1 MRAAVGIALNG
12 LVGLAAA
19 GNASSQFDWTTIAP
33 SKHLEYHDCFDGFRC
48 ARLIAPLDYRNASD
62 PRTIALAM
70 IKLPAV
76 VPDDDAAFA
85 GPVFINPGGPGASGV
100 ESLLSGGKHLRDVLD
115 KPGRRHYEIVSF
127 DPRGIGSSTPQANC
141 FAHDTLGRDA
151 ALLEL
156 RGRGPL
162 NGDSLPYVL
171 ALQKA
176 IGRRCQDADE
186 SGVNGGQI
194 LGYMGT
200 PNVARDMVHMVDKIA
215 ELRAR
220 EADARDDR
228 LELKRR
234 GHEDVDTDDGDDDVP
249 RLQYVGYSY
258 GTVLGNYFASMFPGR
273 VGRLMLDGVV
283 NANDYSSGPGWLT
296 NLRDTDELADRFFSG
311 CHLAGPE
318 NCALARENDAAVK
331 GRFYEW
337 LGKLDEEPISAVS
350 PTGAVVVISSQ
361 DIRELLGLALYMP
374 RDSFRGFAKAVDDA
388 MRGNSSAVVE
398 RLFKRQIP
406 SLKDACEVDGG
417 TVAFFQEAGAGV
429 LCADGDDVSGLNA
442 TWWKHYIRRQVGTS
456 TVYGAYWSNI
466 RMACNA
472 WNFNFRPNWVFKGP
486 FTTPPAAYSDAG
498 KPLPGHP
505 AAPILFVSNRLD
517 PVTPLA
523 AARAMAAQHPGAGL
537 LIAEAFG
544 HCAMGNGESACLHK
558 HIADYFDTGVVPDG
572 EAVCEADCGPW
583 DEKCDSVGAQAMHQ
597 GNRGY
602 DRKYPLGIF

>member
-1 MRAAVGIALNG
+1 MRATVGIALNG

-19 GNASSQFDWTTIAP
+19 SSASSTFDWTTITP
-33 SKHLEYHDCFDGFRC
+33 SEDLEYHDCFDGYKC
-48 ARLIAPLDYRNASD
+48 ARLIAPLDYKNESD
-62 PRTIALAM
+62 SRTIALAM

-85 GPVFINPGGPGASGV
+85 GSVFTNPGGPGASGV
-100 ESLLSGGKHLRDVLD
+100 ESLLGGGKGLRDVLD

-127 DPRGIGSSTPQANC
+127 DPRGISNSWPRANC

-151 ALLEL
+151 ALMEL
-156 RGRGPL
+156 RGRTSL
-162 NGDSLPYVL
+162 NGDAVPYVR

-176 IGRRCQDADE
+176 IGQRCRDTDE

-194 LGYMGT
+194 LGYMST

-220 EADARDDR
+220 EADDRDERDGR

-234 GHEDVDTDDGDDDVP
+234 SQEDIDDDVP
-249 RLQYVGYSY
+249 RLQYIGYSY

-273 VGRLMLDGVV
+273 VGRLLLDGVV
-283 NANDYSSGPGWLT
+283 NANDYSSGPGWTT

-318 NCALARENDAAVK
+318 NCALARENDTAVK

-337 LGKLDEEPISAVS
+337 LEKLDEEPISAVS
-350 PTGAVVVISSQ
+350 PTGAVVVLSSQ
-361 DIRELLGLALYMP
+361 DVRELLGQALYRP
-374 RDSFRGFAKAVDDA
+374 RGSFRDFAKVVDDA
-388 MRGNSSAVVE
+388 MKGNATAIVE
-398 RLFKRQIP
+398 KLFGRQIP
-406 SLKDACEVDGG
+406 ILKDVCDADGG
-417 TVAFFQEAGAGV
+417 KETDMFQEGGVGV
-429 LCADGDDVSGLNA
+429 LCADGDDVSGNNL
-442 TWWKHYIRRQVGTS
+442 TWWKHYIGRQVGTS
-456 TVYGAYWSNI
+456 DVYGAYWSNI

-486 FTTPPAAYSDAG
+486 FTTPPAMHYDSG
-498 KPLPGHP
+498 KPVPGHP
-505 AAPILFVSNRLD
+505 AAPILFASNRLD

-537 LIAEAFG
+537 LIAEAMG
-544 HCAMGNGESACLHK
+544 HCAMGNGDSACLHK
-558 HIADYFDTGVVPDG
+558 HIADYFDTGVVPNG
-572 EAVCEADCGPW
+572 ETVCEADCGPW
-583 DEKCDSVGAQAMHQ
+583 DEKCDAVGALAMSQ
-597 GNRGY
+597 DSYGY
-602 DRKYPLGIF
+602 RRYPLGIF